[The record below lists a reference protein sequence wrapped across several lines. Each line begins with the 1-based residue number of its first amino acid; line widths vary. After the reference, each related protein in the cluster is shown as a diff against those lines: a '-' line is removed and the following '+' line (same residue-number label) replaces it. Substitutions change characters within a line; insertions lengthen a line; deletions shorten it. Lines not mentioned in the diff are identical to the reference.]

1 MAFVLALTAVDV
13 MIVLGLGTRALLGR
27 RSEPGQLPAASTA
40 AEMVKHDDI
49 VPVHKVDRGT
59 PPDPA
64 VGMEPLRWLDQDQRR
79 LEAADAVRIE
89 QMRHDFLAEVSHELK
104 TPVGAVALLAEA
116 VLHAA
121 DDPHQVRWF
130 GTKILHEA
138 NRLGTLV
145 TELIALSRLQSA
157 ERLPEL
163 STVEVKDVVDQALTR
178 CRPAIESANTKITMD
193 LPTGLFLIGDAAL
206 LVTALSNLIHNAVSY
221 SPPGGPVSVSARLA
235 NDLVEIIV
243 TDQGKGIEPE
253 YQQRIFERFFRID
266 QALSRSTGG
275 TGLGLAIVK
284 RVAANHGGDILLWSK
299 PGVGSTFTLRIPAY
313 QPAHHGSPTASKPEY
328 ATTPVQSVA
337 AQTYV

>member
-27 RSEPGQLPAASTA
+27 RSEPGQLPASSTDTTA

-49 VPVHKVDRGT
+49 
-59 PPDPA
+59 
-64 VGMEPLRWLDQDQRR
+64 GMEPLRWVDQDQRR

-116 VLHAA
+116 VLDAA

-163 STVEVKDVVDQALTR
+163 STVDVKDVVDQALTR
-178 CRPAIESANTKITMD
+178 CRPAIDSANTEITVD

-221 SPPGGPVSVSARLA
+221 SPPGGPVSVSAQLA

-243 TDQGKGIEPE
+243 TDQGKGIEPK

>member
-1 MAFVLALTAVDV
+1 MSSTD
-13 MIVLGLGTRALLGR
+13 T
-27 RSEPGQLPAASTA
+27 TA
-40 AEMVKHDDI
+40 AEMVKHHDV
-49 VPVHKVDRGT
+49 VPVHKVDQVT

-64 VGMEPLRWLDQDQRR
+64 VGMEPLRWLDQDQRG
-79 LEAADAVRIE
+79 LEAADAIRIE

-116 VLHAA
+116 VLDAA

-138 NRLGTLV
+138 TRLGTLV

-163 STVEVKDVVDQALTR
+163 STVDVKDVVDQALTR
-178 CRPAIESANTKITMD
+178 CRPAIESANTQITVD
-193 LPTGLFLIGDAAL
+193 SPTGLFLIGDAAL

-221 SPPGGPVSVSARLA
+221 SPPGSPVSVRARPA
-235 NDLVEIIV
+235 NDLMEIIV
-243 TDQGKGIEPE
+243 TDHGRGIEPE
-253 YQQRIFERFFRID
+253 YQQRIFERFFRVD

-284 RVAANHGGDILLWSK
+284 RVATNHGGDILLWSK
-299 PGVGSTFTLRIPAY
+299 PGTGSTFTLRIPAY
-313 QPAHHGSPTASKPEY
+313 QPARHGPRTSSTPE
-328 ATTPVQSVA
+328 SGLGLLL
-337 AQTYV
+337 